1 MLSPAHIWA
10 TLPNKKVSKCSW
22 KEILNLD
29 MCLVD
34 LVEEILEFVALLYQH
49 HRRTGT
55 IRPGGGGVLFARKNY
70 IVPECFIVEIRFL
83 LPQNVRK
90 KHSFTILNIF

>member
-1 MLSPAHIWA
+1 MLQCHEFFVLVTLFLPLLLGCSAETVIIHIGVRA
-10 TLPNKKVSKCSW
+10 LS
-22 KEILNLD
+22 
-29 MCLVD
+29 D
-34 LVEEILEFVALLYQH
+34 LRV
-49 HRRTGT
+49 
-55 IRPGGGGVLFARKNY
+55 GVLFARKNY